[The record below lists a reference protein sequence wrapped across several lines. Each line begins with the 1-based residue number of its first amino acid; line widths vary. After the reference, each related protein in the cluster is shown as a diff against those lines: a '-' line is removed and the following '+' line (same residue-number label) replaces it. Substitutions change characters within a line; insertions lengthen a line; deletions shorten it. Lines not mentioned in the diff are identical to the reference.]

1 MNSIQTEYHESGYE
15 TRQLDMKDSFMKI
28 IHSHEKAESK
38 GDIIKEQIYSKV
50 ITENAK
56 TLTFS
61 LGDGGRGR
69 DGAEGGTAWV
79 GRVSPGHGHGVT
91 DPCCRV
97 NGSDR
102 LICRVRKTIR
112 KHLLTQTW
120 IRMFCV

>member
-1 MNSIQTEYHESGYE
+1 
-15 TRQLDMKDSFMKI
+15 MKI
-28 IHSHEKAESK
+28 IHSHEKADITK
-38 GDIIKEQIYSKV
+38 GDIIKEQIQSRV
-50 ITENAK
+50 NAK

-112 KHLLTQTW
+112 KQLLTQTW
-120 IRMFCV
+120 IRVLCLRQSCTYCEAE

>member
-1 MNSIQTEYHESGYE
+1 M
-15 TRQLDMKDSFMKI
+15 
-28 IHSHEKAESK
+28 
-38 GDIIKEQIYSKV
+38 
-50 ITENAK
+50 NAK

-112 KHLLTQTW
+112 KQLLTQTW
-120 IRMFCV
+120 IRVFCVSGRAVRTARQSEVALRRRVPALCHCEDDGPGKEYANITTTVRSHRPR